1 MSPKPRNYMVIF
13 FSAAAV
19 DSRLRLHCL
28 TFGCTNIALCSQ
40 LEMRAADPQQ
50 LAMTPHP
57 ADVIPGIDS

>member
-1 MSPKPRNYMVIF
+1 MMMMMMRQQLF

-50 LAMTPHP
+50 LAMTPRLRT
-57 ADVIPGIDS
+57 

>member
-1 MSPKPRNYMVIF
+1 MSPKVRTYMVVVVFFFF

-50 LAMTPHP
+50 LAMTPRLRT
-57 ADVIPGIDS
+57 